1 MGISSLILIGMNY
14 YLTRI
19 LLETPAPGD
28 VVIDDTWYSPGV
40 IGFIGTFGVAA
51 GAIVIIFDMV
61 RRIRRVR
68 YRAEINEKL
77 DFEEAI
83 SSLKEDQKPKA
94 KAAPSVVKKPATQNK
109 KPDRPAPPAK
119 PSR

>member
-1 MGISSLILIGMNY
+1 MAISCLILEAMNY

-19 LLETPAPGD
+19 WLETPAPGE

-68 YRAEINEKL
+68 YRAEIQEKL

-83 SSLKEDQKPKA
+83 SSLKQEPAAKA
-94 KAAPSVVKKPATQNK
+94 KPASSKSTKPATQNK